1 MLFRLTRRTGFA
13 LGLLLG
19 TLWFALNFAVATR
32 CGAVPLPRSEY
43 LHVVI
48 SSLVPPALAIFGC
61 ALGFLSQRA
70 QDHARQ
76 LAELKDEFIASA
88 AHELRT
94 PLTVIRTLAQLGLD
108 DARRGLAAEAAAS
121 LEDIVSQVDRTAH
134 LVDQLLD
141 ASRLDAGRLALQ
153 LQPVE
158 LPVLLLRELVRLRPV
173 YASHALLWKSPPSGR
188 PAQTILLDPE
198 KVLQVVDNL
207 IANAVKYSPVG
218 STVTLGVADAPGG
231 AEVWV
236 TDQGPGIPPADRE
249 AIFTKFHR
257 ASAAVQSGHAGL
269 GLGLYISRRLVELH
283 GGRLW
288 LDRSSEAGSTFRFFL
303 PTAGPPGA
311 APPSAKS

>member
-1 MLFRLTRRTGFA
+1 MSFRLTRRTGFA

-19 TLWFALNFAVATR
+19 TLWFVFSLAVATDFGTLSIR
-32 CGAVPLPRSEY
+32 REKY
-43 LHVVI
+43 LHLAVSGLI
-48 SSLVPPALAIFGC
+48 PPSLGVFGC
-61 ALGFLSQRA
+61 ALGSLSQRA

-94 PLTVIRTLAQLGLD
+94 PLTLIRTLAQLGLD

-121 LEDIVSQVDRTAH
+121 LEDILSQVDRTAH
-134 LVDQLLD
+134 LVGQMLD

-153 LQPVE
+153 LQPVK
-158 LPVLLLRELVRLRPV
+158 LPVLLQKEVERLRPV
-173 YASHALLWKSPPSGR
+173 HSSHTLLLEVTQSGQ
-188 PAQTILLDPE
+188 PGKTLLLDPE
-198 KVLQVVDNL
+198 KILQVVDNL
-207 IANAVKYSPVG
+207 IANAVQYSPAG
-218 STVTLGVADAPGG
+218 STVTVGTADVPGG

-236 TDQGPGIPPADRE
+236 TDQGMGIRPADRE
-249 AIFTKFHR
+249 AVFAKFYR
-257 ASAAVQSGHAGL
+257 APAAVQAGHSGL

-303 PTAGPPGA
+303 PASGPPEA
-311 APPSAKS
+311 ALPGGKA